1 MLIIA
6 ETNIAR
12 MGGGGIVMSPECL
25 SCEEKGLMALICSMI
40 TVSGEY
46 ELLPEHRWGPM
57 GLLFMTAN
65 DFNYVKSGKAGIC
78 HKLLLHIIRT

>member
-46 ELLPEHRWGPM
+46 ELLP
-57 GLLFMTAN
+57 
-65 DFNYVKSGKAGIC
+65 
-78 HKLLLHIIRT
+78 